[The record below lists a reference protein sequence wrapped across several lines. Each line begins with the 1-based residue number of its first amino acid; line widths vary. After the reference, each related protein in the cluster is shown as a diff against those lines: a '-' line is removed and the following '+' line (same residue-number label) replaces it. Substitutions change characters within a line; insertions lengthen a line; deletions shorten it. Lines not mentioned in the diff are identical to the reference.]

1 MQRLTPRPE
10 QEAAIQALVT
20 NTTGGALNASLTSA
34 GKTLMHVEQGIRMGA
49 ERVVIIGPLG
59 TVDGW
64 QKAMTTQ
71 SGGSLQL
78 RHITSKKEGMQHY
91 DDLISGEAGWY
102 FIGREFFRSAK
113 IDPEKMKHVDLG
125 IYDEIQMASNRD
137 SKGHK
142 KLMHFKPDYRVACS
156 ATWFGNKVENMWS
169 VTRWVW
175 PELTDRSFWRWA
187 NQWLTME
194 YDPFAGKKITGEKIP
209 GAYAKSLPLYVRIEP
224 TLVELMAPEERWVD
238 LTPTQKKMYDQ
249 MEKNMF
255 VQLTEED
262 YLVVEFPIAMRTR
275 LRQLT
280 MATFDTRMVERKG
293 ELVEEVFFPDGAK
306 SSKFDE
312 LMELIAENPDEPML
326 ILSDSAQWVEL
337 AASRLENSFAWKGGV
352 SQELRN
358 QAKADFIDGKI
369 KYIIGQI
376 ASLAEGVDGLQL
388 ACNTVVWASQSD
400 SNYLNMQARG
410 RVHRTGQDLPVRQIF
425 IKARDTIDD
434 EQHLNLLNK
443 QLQINSALHTGKV
456 ISSVDDG
463 LGEW

>member
-10 QEAAIQALVT
+10 QEAAIQALLA
-20 NTTGGALNASLTSA
+20 NTTGGALQASATSA

-49 ERVVIIGPLG
+49 KRVVIIGPLG

-64 QKAMTTQ
+64 QKAMSTQ
-71 SGGSLQL
+71 SGGTLQL

-91 DDLISGEAGWY
+91 ADLISGEAGWY

-175 PELTDRSFWRWA
+175 PENTDRSFWRWA

-209 GAYAKSLPLYVRIEP
+209 GAYAKSLPLYIRIEP
-224 TLVELMAPEERWVD
+224 TLVELLSPEERWVD

-255 VQLTEED
+255 VQLSEES
-262 YLVVEFPIAMRTR
+262 YLVVEVPIAMRTR

-280 MATFDTRMVERKG
+280 MATFETRQVEKKG
-293 ELVEEVFFPDGAK
+293 ELHEEVFFPEGAK

-337 AASRLENSFAWKGGV
+337 AASRLKDSFAWKGGV
-352 SQELRN
+352 SQDARN

-369 KYIIGQI
+369 KYVVAQI
-376 ASLAEGVDGLQL
+376 AAIGEGVSDLQFGS
-388 ACNTVVWASQSD
+388 NIIVWASQSD
-400 SNYLNMQARG
+400 STYLNDQARG
-410 RVHRTGQDLPVRQIF
+410 RIHRTGQVNPVRQIF
-425 IKARDTIDD
+425 IKARNTIDD
-434 EQHLNLLNK
+434 KQHIDLMAKKYL
-443 QLQINSALHTGKV
+443 IDSALTTGRV
-456 ISSVDDG
+456 ISSADDG
-463 LGEW
+463 LGDW

>member
-1 MQRLTPRPE
+1 MQPLTPRPE
-10 QEAAIQALVT
+10 QERAILALLDNAT
-20 NTTGGALNASLTSA
+20 KGSLNASLMSS

-49 ERVVIIGPLG
+49 KRVVIIGPLG

-64 QKAMTTQ
+64 QNAMSTQ
-71 SGGSLQL
+71 SGGTLRL
-78 RHITSKKEGMQHY
+78 RHITSKKDGLAHY
-91 DDLISGEAGWY
+91 RALISGEAGWY
-102 FIGREFFRSAK
+102 FIGREFFRSSK

-125 IYDEIQMASNRD
+125 IYDEVQMAASR
-137 SKGHK
+137 SSVGHK
-142 KLMHFKPDYRVACS
+142 KLMRFQPDYRVACS

-169 VTRWVW
+169 VSRWLW

-194 YDPFAGKKITGEKIP
+194 FDPFAGKKITGEKVP
-209 GAYAKSLPLYVRIEP
+209 GAYAKSLPLYIRIEP
-224 TLVELMAPEERWVD
+224 TLVELMEPEERWVD

-255 VQLTEED
+255 VQLSEES
-262 YLVVEFPIAMRTR
+262 YLVVEVPIAMRTR

-280 MATFDTRMVERKG
+280 MATFQTREVERRG
-293 ELVEEVFFPDGAK
+293 EVVEEVFFPEGAK

-312 LMELIAENPDEPML
+312 LTELIAENPDEPML

-337 AASRLENSFAWKGGV
+337 AASRLKNSFAWKGGV

-369 KYIIGQI
+369 KYIVAQI
-376 ASLAEGVDGLQL
+376 AAIGEGVSDLQFGS
-388 ACNTVVWASQSD
+388 NIIVWASQSD

-410 RVHRTGQDLPVRQIF
+410 RIHRTGQERPVRQIF

-443 QLQINSALHTGKV
+443 QIAINSALHTGKV
-456 ISSVDDG
+456 ISTVDDG
-463 LGEW
+463 LGDW

>member
-1 MQRLTPRPE
+1 MQPLTPRPE
-10 QEAAIQALVT
+10 QERAILALLDNAT
-20 NTTGGALNASLTSA
+20 KGSLNASLMSS

-49 ERVVIIGPLG
+49 RRVVIIGPLG

-64 QKAMTTQ
+64 QKAMSTQ
-71 SGGSLQL
+71 SGETLRL
-78 RHITSKKEGMQHY
+78 RHITSKKEGMAHY
-91 DDLISGEAGWY
+91 QALISGEAGWY

-125 IYDEIQMASNRD
+125 IYDEVQMAASR
-137 SKGHK
+137 SSVGHK
-142 KLMHFKPDYRVACS
+142 KLMRFQPDYRVACS

-169 VTRWVW
+169 VTRWLW

-194 YDPFAGKKITGEKIP
+194 FDPFAGKKITGEKVP
-209 GAYAKSLPLYVRIEP
+209 GAYAKSLPLYIRIEP
-224 TLVELMAPEERWVD
+224 TLVELMEPEERWVD

-255 VQLTEED
+255 VQLSEES
-262 YLVVEFPIAMRTR
+262 YLVVEVPIAMRTR

-280 MATFDTRMVERKG
+280 MATFQTREVERRG
-293 ELVEEVFFPDGAK
+293 EVVEEVFFPEGAK

-312 LMELIAENPDEPML
+312 LTELIAENPDEPML

-337 AASRLENSFAWKGGV
+337 AASRLKNSFAWKGGV
-352 SQELRN
+352 SQDARN
-358 QAKADFIDGKI
+358 QAKADFVAGSV
-369 KYIIGQI
+369 KYIVAQI
-376 ASLAEGVDGLQL
+376 AAIGEGVSDLQFGS
-388 ACNTVVWASQSD
+388 NIIVWASQSD

-410 RVHRTGQDLPVRQIF
+410 RIHRTGQERPVRQIF

-443 QLQINSALHTGKV
+443 QIAINSALHTGKV
-456 ISSVDDG
+456 ISTVDDG
-463 LGEW
+463 LGDW